1 MKINFIKSSILLGAV
16 LSFTACTDL
25 ELEETDSIFRE
36 DTGGGFSGV
45 SDVPSALVN
54 SYDQI
59 RGQLDTQE
67 NLYALQEVTTDAML
81 VPTRGTDWGDNGL
94 WRTLHQHTWDPNHQ
108 FILNTWNAYNRNVF
122 NLSEI
127 IAPESN
133 ANAQQLAEAKFLRA
147 FSMFWVMDLFGQVP
161 FREVDEGASIDPRV
175 MSRSEAF
182 DFIMQDLT
190 DALPNLPGSG
200 PGPNANFASKASAHY
215 LMAKMLL
222 NKHIYLGNPEAAAA
236 DMTAVVTHVDAI
248 AGFGFGLQ
256 SGYFEIFRPA
266 VDTETIWFTNT
277 GVGSRMW
284 NGLHYFQTV
293 PDNTGGGWN
302 GFSTLAEFYELFE
315 GNPEHNHPDAGQEE
329 RRGFVPYEGTRV
341 GAGTGYFAGGKDDN
355 EDGFVDGSDIGIG
368 FLFGQNYKLDG
379 SMAED
384 RGGNPLYFTKELPG
398 LLGNNER
405 TGIRV
410 LKYHPSNGAYTGHM
424 ILFRYADA
432 YLMKA
437 EAIMRGGTG
446 SASALDLVNDLRE
459 LREATPLESLGEQ
472 GQEML
477 NERGRELY
485 IEMWRRQDLIR
496 FGKFTEAWEF
506 KPATEDF
513 RNLFPIPS
521 IALNSNPNLVQNEG
535 Y

>member
-1 MKINFIKSSILLGAV
+1 MKIKFIKSSILIGAV
-16 LSFTACTDL
+16 LSFTACTNL

-36 DTGGGFSGV
+36 DAGGGFSGV
-45 SDVPSALVN
+45 SDVPSALVG

-67 NLYALQEVTTDAML
+67 NLYALQEVTSDEML

-161 FREVDEGASIDPRV
+161 FREVDEGASVDPRV
-175 MSRSEAF
+175 LTRSEAF
-182 DFIMQDLT
+182 DFVMKDLT
-190 DALPNLPGSG
+190 EALPDLPASG
-200 PGPNANFASKASAHY
+200 PGPAANFASKASAHY
-215 LMAKMLL
+215 LLAKILL
-222 NKHIYLGNPEAAAA
+222 NKHIYLGNATAEAA
-236 DMTAVVTHVDAI
+236 DMTAVVGHVDAI
-248 AGFGFGLQ
+248 KGFGFGLQ
-256 SGYFEIFRPA
+256 SGFFEIFKPA
-266 VDTETIWFTNT
+266 VDSETIWYTNT

-302 GFSTLAEFYELFE
+302 GFTTLAEFYELFE
-315 GNPEHNHPDAGQEE
+315 GSPEHNHPDAGQEE
-329 RRGFVPYEGTRV
+329 RRGFVPYEGSAPST
-341 GAGTGYFAGGKDDN
+341 TGYFAGGKDDN
-355 EDGFVDGSDIGIG
+355 ADGFVDGSDIGIG
-368 FLFGQNYKLDG
+368 FLFGQQYNLDG
-379 SMAED
+379 SMKED
-384 RGGNPLYFTKELPG
+384 RGGNPLYYTKELPG

-432 YLMKA
+432 HLMKA

-446 SASALDLVNDLRE
+446 GQTALALVNE
-459 LREATPLESLGEQ
+459 LRTLRDATPLGSLTDHD
-472 GQEML
+472 ML
-477 NERGRELY
+477 DERGRELY

-506 KPATEDF
+506 KEAKDES

-521 IALNSNPNLVQNEG
+521 VALTSNPNLVQNEG